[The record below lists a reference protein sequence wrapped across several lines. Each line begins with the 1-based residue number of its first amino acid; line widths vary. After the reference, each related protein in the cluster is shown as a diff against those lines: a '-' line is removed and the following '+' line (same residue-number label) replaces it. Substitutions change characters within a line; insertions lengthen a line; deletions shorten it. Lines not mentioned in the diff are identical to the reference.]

1 MRFRLAYA
9 LLVVCLCVSAQTT
22 LSVEQLLSFVKSSVE
37 LKHPDKQV
45 AVYLSKLKLREKLD
59 DVAIEDMQGMGAGPK
74 TVEALKALRDATKDL
89 PAPKPPAPKPVAAAI
104 PPPSS
109 AEQAR
114 VLKEVREY
122 ALNYSKS
129 LPNFICVQVTRRYA
143 DRTGMQFWAPQDV
156 ITARLSY
163 FEQKEDYK
171 VMMVNDRPS
180 EATYDSL
187 GGATSTGE
195 FGSMLR
201 EIFEP
206 ESQTRFAWERWA
218 TLRGKRAHVYKYYVS
233 QLNSKY
239 RIDWQ
244 RKQQVVVAY
253 AGLIYVDKDTDT
265 ILRVTL
271 NCEIPPSFPVQEA
284 ATVLDYDLVKISER
298 EFMLPLKAVVNMR
311 EAKYLTKNDVEF
323 RVYRKFETD
332 AVIKFETPDAL
343 PDDQTKEQPP
353 K

>member
-1 MRFRLAYA
+1 VLAT
-9 LLVVCLCVSAQTT
+9 CLCAEAQTT
-22 LSVEQLLSFVKSSVE
+22 LSVEQLVSFVNSSIR
-37 LKHPDKQV
+37 LKHPDRQV
-45 AVYLSKLKLREKLD
+45 ATYIARLKLKEKLD
-59 DVAIEDMQGMGAGPK
+59 DATIEDMQGMGAGPK
-74 TVEALKALRDATKDL
+74 TIEALKTLRDATRNL
-89 PAPKPPAPKPVAAAI
+89 EAPKPPTPKPVPAAI
-104 PPPSS
+104 PPPSA

-114 VLKEVREY
+114 VLKEIREY

-143 DRTGMQFWAPQDV
+143 DRTGMQFWAPQDT

-171 VMMVNDRPS
+171 VMLVNDRPS
-180 EATYDSL
+180 EASFDAL

-206 ESQTRFAWERWA
+206 DSHTRFAWERWA
-218 TLRGKRAHVYKYYVS
+218 TLRGKRTHVYKFYVS

-244 RKQQVVVAY
+244 RKQQIVVAY
-253 AGLIYVDKDTDT
+253 MGLIYVDRDTDT
-265 ILRVTL
+265 ILRITL
-271 NCEIPPSFPVQEA
+271 NCDIPPSFPVQEA
-284 ATVLDYDLVKISER
+284 ATVLDYDMVKIGDR

-323 RVYRKFETD
+323 RMYRKFETD

-343 PDDQTKEQPP
+343 PEDQTKEQAP